1 MDLRCP
7 RCPSATLAFEAGSA
21 LGDAPCPSCH
31 GTFVPPEGVERLV
44 HRELG
49 IEVSTLRELMGPYA
63 GTQLTCPSCSFA
75 LSHVTLRGIGIE
87 VCTGCGSVWLDD
99 GELERL
105 SLGRYTYAPLS
116 SPAAR
121 STTSELTPTGTAAA
135 YEIESVP
142 RERPRREGLG
152 CGVIA
157 AAVYAGGF
165 GVWMLVTGLLV
176 GSFSVGLIG
185 VAALGLAV
193 MVVVTER
200 SRAQQP
206 RLDAGAAADDAGADD
221 VKADDDVG
229 PLSP

>member
-99 GELERL
+99 GELERIEA
-105 SLGRYTYAPLS
+105 YAEGIRS
-116 SPAAR
+116 QAR
-121 STTSELTPTGTAAA
+121 G
-135 YEIESVP
+135 
-142 RERPRREGLG
+142 
-152 CGVIA
+152 
-157 AAVYAGGF
+157 
-165 GVWMLVTGLLV
+165 
-176 GSFSVGLIG
+176 
-185 VAALGLAV
+185 
-193 MVVVTER
+193 
-200 SRAQQP
+200 
-206 RLDAGAAADDAGADD
+206 GAAGDAERVGTLSVAGLDVPADLLATIRTVTAPPPG
-221 VKADDDVG
+221 
-229 PLSP
+229 